1 MDTCECK
8 ICGSDKALTGT
19 KLCNQCWE
27 VTSRLDYHWLKNPQA
42 VLFVCKELAEAD
54 ERFACL
60 RNLQADEP
68 IFILKAKDQLA
79 SHIVQIWAMAARQL
93 SVPMDKCNHALKVVE
108 DMIQWGKKYGTKVPD

>member
-1 MDTCECK
+1 MDTCE
-8 ICGSDKALTGT
+8 ICGTKHSYEAA
-19 KLCNQCWE
+19 KLCDPCWE
-27 VTSRLDYHWLKNPQA
+27 VTSRLDTAWLKNPKA
-42 VLFVCKELAEAD
+42 TLFVCRQLAEAD

-93 SVPMDKCNHALKVVE
+93 SVPMNKCNHALKVVE